1 MRPLISYYGGKQRIA
16 NQILQHFPPHSVYV
30 EPFCGGAAL
39 LFAKPLFTPSNA
51 DHYREVI
58 NDTNERLINFYRVA
72 QLQSEE
78 LYNVIEATLYSRREH
93 EIAKEISMDPLE
105 DARRYFINLNWSFA
119 KKEGGGWGIGLQS
132 ENHVFSHT
140 TKTKRLPIQ
149 CKRIQHCYIECDDAL
164 KIIPRWDSPQT
175 LFYCDPPY
183 SDTNQGHYGGYTLD
197 DYQALCDALDNCEGS
212 YVLSNYPQEI
222 EPKTAQRRVEIQ
234 ASMSAS
240 NGRDRTDHDTKRTE
254 VLWVCD
260 RSGSVG
266 ATLTPIVKR
275 NYKQTSILWSDE

>member
-16 NQILQHFPPHSVYV
+16 SQILQHFPPHSVYV

-39 LFAKPLFTPSNA
+39 LFAKPLFIPSNA
-51 DHYREVI
+51 VNYMEVI

-78 LYNVIEATLYSRREH
+78 LYNVIQATLFSRREY
-93 EIAKEISMDPLE
+93 EIAQQISNDPLE
-105 DARRYFINLNWSFA
+105 DARRYWVDLNYSYANKQGAGWSFQT
-119 KKEGGGWGIGLQS
+119 EGRNSAIVSLS
-132 ENHVFSHT
+132 
-140 TKTKRLPIQ
+140 KTKRIPIQ
-149 CKRIQHCYIECDDAL
+149 CKRIEHCYIECDDAIE
-164 KIIPRWDSPQT
+164 IIKRWDSPQT

-183 SDTNQGHYGGYTLD
+183 PGANQGHYKGYTLD
-197 DYQALCDALDNCEGS
+197 DWQALCDALDSCAGS

-260 RSGSVG
+260 RSGSVST
-266 ATLTPIVKR
+266 TLAPIIKR